1 MITVHG
7 AITLTSTLHTSAGFQ
22 GLRLTSDGKVT
33 SSDKERDSVAVV
45 STLTTPLTVRG
56 RYYGQVPI
64 YPASSIIGAMRR
76 AAAMR
81 VRNALLADQKKLPVQ
96 LYYAFTHGQPA
107 SSQLGSTITLE
118 QFNASRSNFFFGLF
132 GGASLRNASQFVQSD
147 MTPIIA
153 ATLDASLVPQR
164 FSDLAPVAQ
173 HAIEPHHLLQYRVMR
188 KMDDL
193 RRGRDPLAAEDVML
207 QEINPDDKT
216 EAAAAYQIV
225 PTGTSFYFK
234 LELKES
240 VSTEQRGLLLLALK
254 DWIEQGQIGARAHLG
269 WGKFTAHRFRYIH
282 GQQRHDLFDAHEDE
296 DGIVQLVTTTDF
308 DQLTADALALLDQY
322 SKAPSQHREQ
332 YAQLLRGE

>member
-1 MITVHG
+1 MITIHG
-7 AITLTSTLHTSAGFQ
+7 ALTLTSPLHTSAGFQ

-33 SSDKERDSVAVV
+33 SNDKERDSVAVV

-56 RYYGQVPI
+56 RYYGQMPI

-118 QFNASRSNFFFGLF
+118 QFNDSRRNFFFGLF
-132 GGASLRNASQFVQSD
+132 GGASLRNAAQFVQND
-147 MTPIIA
+147 LNPIIT

-173 HAIEPHHLLQYRVMR
+173 HALEPHHLLQYRVMR

-193 RRGRDPLAAEDVML
+193 RRGRDPLAAHDVML
-207 QEINPDDKT
+207 EEIAPDEKT

-225 PTGTSFYFK
+225 PSGTSFYFK
-234 LELKES
+234 LEVKES
-240 VSTEQRGLLLLALK
+240 TTSEQRGLLLLALK
-254 DWIEQGQIGARAHLG
+254 DWIEQGQMGARAHMG
-269 WGKFTAHRFRYIH
+269 WGKFTAHRFRYID
-282 GQQRHDLFDAHEDE
+282 GKNRYDLFDANEDE
-296 DGIVQLVTTTDF
+296 DGIYQLLTTADF
-308 DQLTADALALLDQY
+308 DKLTADAIALLDQY
-322 SKAPSQHREQ
+322 KKAPSQYREQ